1 MTLPHALILADFL
14 IVALWALTAARLFI
28 ALRAIPPLSH
38 VLAEERAADPQC
50 APGGDPRFSGREA
63 PCAPLPPTLSVV
75 VTARDEADGIET
87 TVRRLLAQRY
97 PDLEIVV
104 VDDRSTDGTGAI
116 LDRLLAVRPAG
127 APRLEV
133 IHNKTLPEGWVG
145 KCHACQLGAGRAGGS
160 WILFTDGD
168 VALEDP
174 DLLVRVV
181 SHAERRRLDHVAVFP
196 DLRPMSPWQAGLV
209 AVFGQ
214 LFILGSRLYE
224 MTRDRPRGGGG
235 IGAFNLVRRSAYDR
249 IGGHQLL
256 RMDLVDDYKL
266 GMLLKESG
274 ARQRFFNGAGLVRCP
289 WHRGARNVVRGLEK
303 NFFSGFNYSLIFL
316 TAATAT
322 LVTLSFGPAI
332 LGAAVTALTW
342 GSASPPLLVAA
353 WLPLVIQSMSI
364 FAGYFLEARRYGYSP
379 LTLTMLHPLSVA
391 LVIVAA
397 WNSAFTT
404 LRQGGARWRDT
415 FYSLRALRA
424 GLVRPGAGRRF
435 HETRTD
441 S

>member
-1 MTLPHALILADFL
+1 MTLPHALILAGFL
-14 IVALWALTAARLFI
+14 IVALWALPAVRLFV
-28 ALRAIPPLSH
+28 ALRAIPPLSR
-38 VLAEERAADPQC
+38 VLADERAADPQR
-50 APGGDPRFSGREA
+50 APGGDDRSTGREA
-63 PCAPLPPTLSVV
+63 PRGAPPPTLSVV

-116 LDRLLAVRPAG
+116 LDRLRAVLPAG

-133 IHNKTLPEGWVG
+133 IHNETLPEGWVG
-145 KCHACQLGAGRAGGS
+145 KCHACHLGAVRAGGS

-174 DLLVRVV
+174 EILVGVV

-224 MTRDRPRGGGG
+224 MKRDRPRGGGG

-249 IGGHQLL
+249 IGGHRLL
-256 RMDLVDDYKL
+256 RMDLVDDFKL

-274 ARQRFFNGAGLVRCP
+274 ARQRFFNGAGLVCCP

-322 LVTLSFGPAI
+322 LATLSFGPAI

-342 GSASPPLLVAA
+342 GSASLLLLVAA
-353 WLPLVIQSMSI
+353 WLPLVFQSMSM

-379 LTLTMLHPLSVA
+379 LVLTMLHPLSIA

-415 FYSLRALRA
+415 FYPLRALRA

-435 HETRTD
+435 LD
-441 S
+441 A